1 MCSVLRGRFLA
12 TQDTSYHWDQS
23 IEPRVE
29 PHIIQEPQ
37 RSQAKIRHTATRQ
50 VLSHTEHR
58 SNKATAVSKVPNTLF
73 EAQYNNVSYAFRI

>member
-50 VLSHTEHR
+50 VLSHTGHR
-58 SNKATAVSKVPNTLF
+58 SNKATAAYHRRRTEQNIIQIHN
-73 EAQYNNVSYAFRI
+73 A